1 MKKKAN
7 KFINM
12 TLVLILLAGLSL
24 LLYPT
29 VSDYWNSFHQSRAI
43 ASYAEQVAEIDTAD
57 YERLWAEAQEY
68 NQTLVGKSGRYQM
81 TDEERETYES
91 LLDVSGTGIIG
102 YIEIPAINC
111 SLPIY
116 HGTDEGV
123 LQIAIGHIEGSSL
136 PVGGESTHCVVSGH
150 RGLPRAKLFS
160 DLDKLVVGDEF
171 MLCVLD
177 ETLTYEVDQIR
188 IVLPD
193 ELNDLEIVEGKDYC
207 TLVTCTPYGIN
218 SHRLL
223 VRGHRVENRA
233 NAGSVRVTADAMQ
246 IEPLLVA
253 PVVAIP
259 MLLLLL
265 ILLLLPRRRKKD
277 KGGDTNEGA

>member
-1 MKKKAN
+1 
-7 KFINM
+7 M